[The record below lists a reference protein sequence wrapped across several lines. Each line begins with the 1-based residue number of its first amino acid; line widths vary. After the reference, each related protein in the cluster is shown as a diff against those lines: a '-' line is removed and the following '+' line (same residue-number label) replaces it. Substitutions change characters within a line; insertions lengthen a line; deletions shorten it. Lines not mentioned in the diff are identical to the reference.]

1 MQVQS
6 QYKSLHHVSWWEI
19 AVAELAL
26 GRVGGG
32 GVSSTKPGGQQQ
44 GEEEEVG
51 SGVWWRKMHK
61 EATWSRAIYGYG
73 LGVCLYEESLELSE
87 TASSS
92 SPLPTQPGKSKGE
105 EKKRKELREEAASL
119 MKKVPDL
126 RQRIAGKS
134 IPLEVSLSASFR
146 DFALFPPSW
155 CFPSFVRFENTN
167 ALLVGV
173 LDTIDGGV
181 TLRIDLLHC
190 LLAFGSRSP
199 ESGVTFPSDSVSLHI
214 SSLLLPCIVRSF
226 PLTLH

>member
-32 GVSSTKPGGQQQ
+32 GVISTKPGGQQQ
-44 GEEEEVG
+44 GEEGEGEVG

-73 LGVCLYEESLELSE
+73 LGVCLYEESLE

-92 SPLPTQPGKSKGE
+92 SSAPLPTQPGKSKGE

-134 IPLEVSLSASFR
+134 IPLEVSSLLCPHYSVILR
-146 DFALFPPSW
+146 CFPPLDA
-155 CFPSFVRFENTN
+155 FVRFENTN

-173 LDTIDGGV
+173 LGTIDGGV
-181 TLRIDLLHC
+181 TLRLDLLHC

-199 ESGVTFPSDSVSLHI
+199 ESGVTFPSD
-214 SSLLLPCIVRSF
+214 
-226 PLTLH
+226 